1 VSLCPRDCISD
12 ISNRL
17 LDYPHI
23 QYHNCENSTQMS
35 QDIVFISYDEKDAD
49 LNYKILNDRF
59 PHAKRVHGVQGNVM
73 AYKEAAKLSNT
84 PWYYAVFPKTKI
96 DPNFKFDHQPDY
108 LEMPGHY
115 IFYAHNS
122 ITDYAYGHGGV
133 KMYHVKTTIE
143 IENWGYDFTMSSPVI
158 TIPIISC
165 YLEPATAYEAW
176 RTSFR
181 EVLKLKNDNSVESR
195 YRLHCWLT
203 VGNGEFGEYSQEG
216 AADALKYNGDLKIA
230 NSWEWLR
237 EQFNCRY
244 S

>member
-1 VSLCPRDCISD
+1 
-12 ISNRL
+12 
-17 LDYPHI
+17 
-23 QYHNCENSTQMS
+23 MS

-143 IENWGYDFTMSSPVI
+143 IKNWGYDFTMSSPVI